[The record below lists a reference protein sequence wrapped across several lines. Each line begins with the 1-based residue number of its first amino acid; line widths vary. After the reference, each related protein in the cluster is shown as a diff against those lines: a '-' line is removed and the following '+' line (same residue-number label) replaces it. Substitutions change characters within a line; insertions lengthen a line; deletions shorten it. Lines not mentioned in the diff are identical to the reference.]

1 MTCLLVVAACGSGS
15 KKTQSAS
22 AVTTPTTNQTT
33 TSTKQPSTTAKA
45 KPKVAYPAGGVVDPV
60 FPPGD
65 QAFTMLIEGR
75 CQTLLAKANAWD
87 ASVVSAE
94 GADTVFV
101 YRSAAEA
108 CRHLWADAV
117 RDFDRI
123 AKPQPQLNCA
133 RMEVFKWVAALI
145 KAHQKDPGF
154 DPTFVSPSGRSPCAT
169 SSTSTSST
177 ATSSTTV
184 NRSTTTTSSTSV
196 P

>member
-1 MTCLLVVAACGSGS
+1 VLVVTWLLAVAACGSGT
-15 KKTQSAS
+15 KNTQAAS
-22 AVTTPTTNQTT
+22 TVTTSTTNHTT
-33 TSTKQPSTTAKA
+33 TSTTHPSTTAKA

-94 GADTVFV
+94 GADTIFV

-117 RDFDRI
+117 RDFGRI
-123 AKPQPQLNCA
+123 AKPEPQLNCA
-133 RMEVFKWVAALI
+133 RTEVFKWVAALI
-145 KAHQKDPGF
+145 KAHQQDPGF
-154 DPTFVSPSGRSPCAT
+154 DPTFVSASGRSPCT
-169 SSTSTSST
+169 TSST

-184 NRSTTTTSSTSV
+184 GRSTTTTSSTSV